1 MALKTIW
8 MRYSIIGISILSILF
23 FAECSKSNIDYNV
36 KAEYYYVNLSGHDI
50 TMDVFNSDKEL
61 IEQYSIKSSETLI
74 FTLEGMGGAG
84 PFQYN
89 SSITEIGDSIYLSFS
104 GIRYLTFVKDIG
116 YNIFWEEAYDF
127 KKVSNTQHEMKYYF
141 TNEDFMNARDIV
153 KE

>member
-1 MALKTIW
+1 VLTFLT
-8 MRYSIIGISILSILF
+8 SCG
-23 FAECSKSNIDYNV
+23 ETDIDYHV
-36 KAEYYYVNLSGHDI
+36 KVEYSYVNLSGYDI
-50 TMDVFNSDKEL
+50 TMEVFNSDKEL
-61 IEQYSIKSSETLI
+61 IEQYSIKVSETLI

-89 SSITEIGDSIYLSFS
+89 SSSTEIGDSIYLSFS
-104 GIRYLTFVKDIG
+104 GIRYLTFSKDIG
-116 YNIFWEEAYDF
+116 YNIFWEEAYDS